1 LDEADF
7 PSVEGSFIFKEDKMT
22 RRNAREIVMQL
33 LYETNF
39 HGEEERERILYDYL
53 REMDADEKKQNKA
66 VIAFLESLY
75 FGTLSHLDEIDAEI
89 TENATNWSFSRIA
102 KVDLSI
108 LRLAI
113 YEMKFT
119 DVSHKVAVNEAVEL
133 AKIYSTEKSPK
144 FVNGVLGSVFKK
156 VEA

>member
-1 LDEADF
+1 
-7 PSVEGSFIFKEDKMT
+7 MT

-53 REMDADEKKQNKA
+53 REMDAEEKRKNKA
-66 VIAFLESLY
+66 VIGFLEALY
-75 FGTLSHLDEIDAEI
+75 FGTLSHLDEIDAAI
-89 TENATNWSFSRIA
+89 SENATNWSFERIA

-113 YEMKFT
+113 YEMKYT
-119 DVSHKVAVNEAVEL
+119 DVPQKVAVNEAVEI

-144 FVNGVLGSVFKK
+144 FVNGVLGSVIKK

>member
-1 LDEADF
+1 
-7 PSVEGSFIFKEDKMT
+7 MT

-53 REMDADEKKQNKA
+53 REMDAEEKRKNKA
-66 VIAFLESLY
+66 VIGFLEALY
-75 FGTLSHLDEIDAEI
+75 FGTLSHLEEIDAAI
-89 TENATNWSFSRIA
+89 AENATNWSFERIA

-113 YEMKFT
+113 YEMKYT
-119 DVSHKVAVNEAVEL
+119 DVPQKVAVNEAVEI

-144 FVNGVLGSVFKK
+144 FVNGVLGSVIKK